1 MGDKVESREGSVTD
15 SNHSSGLLQ
24 VKNLHKAFRGLVA
37 LSNVSL
43 DVKEGQIKGLIGPN
57 GAGKTTLFNCIA
69 GRLAPTSGDALFRGR
84 SIVGLPSY
92 EIAAMGIC
100 QTFQNIQTFSGM
112 TVLENVLVGCHLHM
126 NSGILAAAMRSRG
139 MRSEERVMTDRALKI
154 LDDVGL
160 IDWTSTTAENLP
172 FGLQRM
178 LEIARALAAS
188 PKLLL
193 LDEPASG
200 LNPAEKE
207 QLATLIR
214 KIRREGVT
222 IFLVE
227 HDMDVLMGLADD
239 VAVLDFGLLLAQ
251 GTPDE
256 VQKNSKVIAAYLG
269 TADHVA

>member
-1 MGDKVESREGSVTD
+1 MRNPNGKLLELT
-15 SNHSSGLLQ
+15 GLT
-24 VKNLHKAFRGLVA
+24 KHFSGLVA
-37 LSNVSL
+37 LDAVSL
-43 DVKEGQIKGLIGPN
+43 RVQEGQIKGLIGPN
-57 GAGKTTLFNCIA
+57 GAGKTTLFNCIGGA
-69 GRLAPTSGDALFRGR
+69 LPPTSGDIFFRGE
-84 SIVGLPSY
+84 SILGLPPY
-92 EIAAMGIC
+92 EIAQRGIC
-100 QTFQNIQTFSGM
+100 RTFQNIQTFAGM

-126 NSGILAAAMRSRG
+126 NSGILAAAVRSRG

-160 IDWTSTTAENLP
+160 IDWESTTAENLP
-172 FGLQRM
+172 LGLQRM

-200 LNPAEKE
+200 LNSTEKE
-207 QLATLIR
+207 QLGFVIR
-214 KIRREGVT
+214 KICREGVT

-239 VAVLDFGLLLAQ
+239 VAVLNFGMLLAQ

-256 VQKNSKVIAAYLG
+256 VQKNSEVIAAYLG